1 MSRNLIGNE
10 EDILEASEEDV
21 SDEDNIQ
28 FEDLEE
34 DYDSDNDPE
43 YFPPNEEEE
52 YDNIL
57 AFDIE
62 EIEIGQA
69 NKKLDIK
76 RKERS
81 SDEPSTSQAQVK
93 KVKKVPLH
101 YQLHQL
107 KEV

>member
-10 EDILEASEEDV
+10 EDILEALEED
-21 SDEDNIQ
+21 DEDNIQ

-57 AFDIE
+57 VFDIV

-69 NKKLDIK
+69 KKKLDI
-76 RKERS
+76 
-81 SDEPSTSQAQVK
+81 
-93 KVKKVPLH
+93 
-101 YQLHQL
+101 
-107 KEV
+107 

>member
-1 MSRNLIGNE
+1 MSQNLIGNK
-10 EDILEASEEDV
+10 EDILEALEEDV
-21 SDEDNIQ
+21 SDEDNVQ
-28 FEDLEE
+28 FKDLEE

-69 NKKLDIK
+69 KKKFDIK
-76 RKERS
+76 MKERS
-81 SDEPSTSQAQVK
+81 SENRV
-93 KVKKVPLH
+93 LH
-101 YQLHQL
+101 KH
-107 KEV
+107 K